1 MTLDLK
7 GRVTVPSRFRDPLM
21 ETVNGK
27 LVVCKSLDTSS
38 LSLYPLPVWEKLEA
52 LIQSWPMSL
61 VAQRRKLIGSATD
74 LEIDSSSRVL
84 LPPELREWAGLKL
97 EGKVKFMG
105 VGSHFELWDVAQY
118 DRYETEQAQAEPP
131 PEMRSLVLQ

>member
-1 MTLDLK
+1 
-7 GRVTVPSRFRDPLM
+7 M
-21 ETVNGK
+21 ETVDGK
-27 LVVCKSLDTSS
+27 LVVCKSLDTTS

-105 VGSHFELWDVAQY
+105 VGNYFELWDVAHY
-118 DRYETEQAQAEPP
+118 DQYETEQARAEPP